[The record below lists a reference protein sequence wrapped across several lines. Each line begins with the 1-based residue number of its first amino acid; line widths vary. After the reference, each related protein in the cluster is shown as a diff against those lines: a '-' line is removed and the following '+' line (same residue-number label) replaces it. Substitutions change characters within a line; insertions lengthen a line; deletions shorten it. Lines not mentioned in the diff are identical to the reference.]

1 MEREA
6 LAENVSVILHW
17 NTDYAEIPR
26 KELPVVVEKSY
37 DPMVKA
43 IEDWRDGTIC
53 FNITGHTIE
62 YLLANYPE
70 LVERI
75 KALVKDNTVEMLA
88 CGYSHPIL
96 PLLPRE
102 RVKTQLEDHIN
113 FIKKIF
119 GKKPVGIWPPE
130 LAVSPSVLSQI
141 KNLGIEWAAVD
152 YEHFLLA
159 QHFGNDRNPF
169 ERRDETLT
177 EELVQAFWSKGL
189 NKLKSYLK
197 AKRSMDKTNQTQI
210 QPLRRAILSD
220 TETMKVYLSAVSWT
234 YSTQFAVGGAIAIY
248 NDKTHLKSILK
259 TKTKMLP
266 LYASD
271 IEFFGYRDMGPDPAP
286 PKSLIDFLV
295 KLKKHNISTSSPSS
309 IADDEWAQEPE
320 YICSGSWAPDKSFRI
335 WTDSEDNKEYL
346 RRADEIYAH
355 LRARNWSKELMTK
368 IEPYL
373 RIMENSDPRGW

>member
-1 MEREA
+1 MERET

-119 GKKPVGIWPPE
+119 G
-130 LAVSPSVLSQI
+130 
-141 KNLGIEWAAVD
+141 
-152 YEHFLLA
+152 
-159 QHFGNDRNPF
+159 
-169 ERRDETLT
+169 
-177 EELVQAFWSKGL
+177 LVYGHL
-189 NKLKSYLK
+189 N
-197 AKRSMDKTNQTQI
+197 
-210 QPLRRAILSD
+210 
-220 TETMKVYLSAVSWT
+220 
-234 YSTQFAVGGAIAIY
+234 
-248 NDKTHLKSILK
+248 
-259 TKTKMLP
+259 
-266 LYASD
+266 
-271 IEFFGYRDMGPDPAP
+271 
-286 PKSLIDFLV
+286 
-295 KLKKHNISTSSPSS
+295 
-309 IADDEWAQEPE
+309 
-320 YICSGSWAPDKSFRI
+320 
-335 WTDSEDNKEYL
+335 
-346 RRADEIYAH
+346 
-355 LRARNWSKELMTK
+355 
-368 IEPYL
+368 
-373 RIMENSDPRGW
+373 